1 METTKA
7 RADLEHWRADFMGQV
22 ANPLFAEALFDRVPD
37 IVFSVK
43 DTRGRYVCISEACAE
58 RCGLDCKAAAVGRTA
73 HDLFPR
79 HMADRYVRQDQ
90 RVFRTGRA
98 LVDNLDLTLFN
109 NRKPGWCLTSK
120 VPLFDAAGA
129 VMGLACLSR
138 DVHEP
143 GRAGRVDERFA
154 ATIDHI
160 QAHYAERLRIDALA
174 RRSGMSAAQFER
186 RMRRIFQLSAGQ
198 FIMKT
203 RIDAAAERL
212 VDSEQSIAAISLA
225 VGFCDQSALS
235 RQFKQVTG
243 LSPRQYRQL
252 VAIPGGPQGARQSH
266 AESRSKS
273 SEV

>member
-1 METTKA
+1 
-7 RADLEHWRADFMGQV
+7 MGRV
-22 ANPLFAEALFDRVPD
+22 ANSLFAEALFDRVPD

-43 DTRGRYVCISEACAE
+43 DIQGRYVCISEACAE
-58 RCGLDCKAAAVGRTA
+58 RCGLRSKAAAVGRTA
-73 HDLFPR
+73 HELFPR
-79 HMADRYVRQDQ
+79 HMADRYVRQDE
-90 RVFRTGRA
+90 RVFRTGRP

-120 VPLFDAAGA
+120 VPLFAEDGRIL
-129 VMGLACLSR
+129 GLACLSK

-143 GRAGRVDERFA
+143 GRIGLVDERFA
-154 ATIDHI
+154 ATVDYI
-160 QAHYAERLRIDALA
+160 QAHYGDRLRIDGLA
-174 RRSGMSAAQFER
+174 RRAGMSGAQFER

-212 VDSEQSIAAISLA
+212 LLEPGLPIASIALA

-235 RQFKQVTG
+235 RQFKLVTG

-252 VAIPGGPQGARQSH
+252 FGRGAGRV
-266 AESRSKS
+266 R
-273 SEV
+273 

>member
-1 METTKA
+1 METTKVHE
-7 RADLEHWRADFMGQV
+7 DLEHWRADFMGQV
-22 ANPLFAEALFDRVPD
+22 SNPLFAEALFDRVPD

-43 DTRGRYVCISEACAE
+43 DTQGRYVCISEACAE
-58 RCGLDCKAAAVGRTA
+58 RCGLASKAAAVGRTA

-79 HMADRYVRQDQ
+79 HMADRYARQDQ
-90 RVFRTGRA
+90 RVFRTGRP

-120 VPLFDAAGA
+120 VPLFDASGR
-129 VMGLACLSR
+129 VMGLACLSK

-143 GRAGRVDERFA
+143 GRAGLVDERFA
-154 ATIDHI
+154 STIDYI
-160 QAHYAERLRIDALA
+160 QSNYGERLRIDTLA
-174 RRSGMSAAQFER
+174 RRAGMSAAQFER

-212 VDSEQSIAAISLA
+212 VASEQSIAAIALA

-243 LSPRQYRQL
+243 LSPRHYRQL
-252 VAIPGGPQGARQSH
+252 AVPGGDPGARQSQ

-273 SEV
+273 PEV

>member
-7 RADLEHWRADFMGQV
+7 REELEHWRGDFMERV
-22 ANPLFAEALFDRVPD
+22 ANPFFAEALFDRVPD

-43 DTRGRYVCISEACAE
+43 DTQGRYVSISEACAE
-58 RCGLDCKAAAVGRTA
+58 RCGLKSKAAAVGRTA
-73 HDLFPR
+73 HELFPR
-79 HMADRYVRQDQ
+79 HMADRYVRQDE
-90 RVFRTGRA
+90 RVFRTGRPI
-98 LVDNLDLTLFN
+98 VDNLDLTLFN
-109 NRKPGWCLTSK
+109 NRKPGWCLTNK
-120 VPLFDAAGA
+120 VPLFDASGG
-129 VMGLACLSR
+129 VMGLACLSK

-143 GRAGRVDERFA
+143 GRAGLVDERFA

-160 QAHYAERLRIDALA
+160 QASYGERLRIDTLA
-174 RRSGMSAAQFER
+174 RRAGMSAAQFER

-203 RIDAAAERL
+203 RIDAAAELL
-212 VDSEQSIAAISLA
+212 VDTAQPISSIALS

-252 VAIPGGPQGARQSH
+252 VSAPNPT
-266 AESRSKS
+266 K
-273 SEV
+273 

>member
-1 METTKA
+1 MWGRMETTKT
-7 RADLEHWRADFMGQV
+7 RETLEHWRMGFMGRV
-22 ANPLFAEALFDRVPD
+22 ANPLFAEELFDRAPD

-43 DTRGRYVCISEACAE
+43 DIRGRYVCISEACAE
-58 RCGLDCKAAAVGRTA
+58 RCGLKNKAAAVGHTA
-73 HDLFPR
+73 HELFPQ
-79 HMADRYVRQDQ
+79 HMADRYVRQDEQ
-90 RVFRTGRA
+90 VFRTGRA

-120 VPLFDAAGA
+120 VPLFDATGE
-129 VMGLACLSR
+129 VMGLACLSK

-143 GRAGRVDERFA
+143 GRAGLVDERFA
-154 ATIDHI
+154 GTIDYI
-160 QAHYAERLRIDALA
+160 QANYGERLRIDSLA
-174 RRSGMSAAQFER
+174 RRAGMSAAQFER
-186 RMRRIFQLSAGQ
+186 RMQRIFQLSAGQ

-212 VDSEQSIAAISLA
+212 VEDAQPISAIALA

-252 VAIPGGPQGARQSH
+252 VVDTRH
-266 AESRSKS
+266 ATSMRHGR
-273 SEV
+273 